1 MATLT
6 LVDDG
11 AHWSALYLDG
21 ELLEQN
27 RTCDRPERIANACI
41 ENDVDEFEN
50 RGIID
55 NGSYSRSKFPDS
67 LEKIRNAD
75 DWELR

>member
-1 MATLT
+1 MTTLT
-6 LVDDG
+6 LVNNG
-11 AHWSALYLDG
+11 REWSALYLNGD
-21 ELLEQN
+21 LLEQN
-27 RTCDRPERIANACI
+27 HICDRPEKIANVCI
-41 ENDVDEFEN
+41 ENDIDKFEK

-55 NGSYSRSKFPDS
+55 NGDYMRSEFPDT

>member
-6 LVDDG
+6 LVENG
-11 AHWSALYLDG
+11 REWGGLYLDG
-21 ELLEQN
+21 EMLQQN
-27 RTCDRPERIANACI
+27 RTCDRPETIAKVCI
-41 ENDVDEFEN
+41 ENDIDKFEK
-50 RGIID
+50 RGITD
-55 NGSYSRSKFPDS
+55 NGDYMRSEFPDT